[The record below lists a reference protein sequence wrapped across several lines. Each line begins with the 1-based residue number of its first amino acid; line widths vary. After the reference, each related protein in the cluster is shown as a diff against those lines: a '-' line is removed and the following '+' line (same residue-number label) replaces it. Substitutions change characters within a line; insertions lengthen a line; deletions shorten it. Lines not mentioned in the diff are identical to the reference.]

1 MTAFG
6 GAQAGRLALQRGDG
20 PSTLLGGVNLERR
33 GLSDRHLAQGSR
45 SLHGPC
51 QALPLLPRQV
61 PRNCL
66 WAGIAAPAN
75 KELKLTSVCPSFARA
90 PGAGGALTL
99 AA

>member
-1 MTAFG
+1 M
-6 GAQAGRLALQRGDG
+6 
-20 PSTLLGGVNLERR
+20 
-33 GLSDRHLAQGSR
+33 
-45 SLHGPC
+45 HGPC